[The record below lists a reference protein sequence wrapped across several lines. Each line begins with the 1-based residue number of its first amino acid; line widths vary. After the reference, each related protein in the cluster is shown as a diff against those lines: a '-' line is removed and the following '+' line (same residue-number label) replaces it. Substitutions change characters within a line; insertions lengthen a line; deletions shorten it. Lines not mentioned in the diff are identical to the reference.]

1 MHDWV
6 GAIRAECFI
15 LADGAQEANGKLY
28 ILGGG
33 WDTLYSRAFPFVQ
46 PQLALAIK
54 LVIPWGAT
62 AEPHE
67 LLVALVDE
75 DGASVLPEP
84 PRLQFNVGR
93 PHNAEPGDEVSMPFT
108 ITLGQLTIAR
118 PGRYSFLLHI
128 DGRVVARTAFRASRL
143 TLQE

>member
-1 MHDWV
+1 MYDWV
-6 GAIRAECFI
+6 DSIRAECFI

-33 WDTLYSRAFPFVQ
+33 WDTLYSRSFPFVH

-62 AEPHE
+62 AHPHE

-75 DGASVLPEP
+75 DGASLLPEP

-93 PHNAEPGDEVSMPFT
+93 PPHAEPGEEVSMPVT
-108 ITLGQLTIAR
+108 ITLNQLTIAQ
-118 PGRYSFLLHI
+118 PGRYTVLLHV
-128 DGRVVARTAFRASRL
+128 DGRIIARTSFRASRL